1 MRIWH
6 YRLLPYLPELQ
17 FKGQLRELVAIMRAW
32 RDNGTTNHLLINRV
46 MDYDPKHLTSYF
58 ILYDNEHRYRYGIGG
73 ISPQLFA
80 EFLRFADYKVEE
92 DFLVNET
99 NGQIHSLRVNTTLFP
114 GWHDDE
120 YLKICMANLYEKHEK
135 AKGKTQISQKEWQ
148 RVLEGYKTITGE
160 YWKI

>member
-1 MRIWH
+1 
-6 YRLLPYLPELQ
+6 
-17 FKGQLRELVAIMRAW
+17 MRAW
-32 RDNGTTNHLLINRV
+32 RDDGTTNHLLINRV
-46 MDYDPKHLTSYF
+46 MDYPKADLSSYF
-58 ILYDNEHRYRYGIGG
+58 VFYHREYCRRYGDHK
-73 ISPQLFA
+73 ISFETVQ
-80 EFLRFADYKVEE
+80 EFLGFSDYKVND
-92 DFLVNET
+92 DFFIRPYGGYPIGVDFN
-99 NGQIHSLRVNTTLFP
+99 VPLFP

>member
-1 MRIWH
+1 
-6 YRLLPYLPELQ
+6 
-17 FKGQLRELVAIMRAW
+17 MRAW

-46 MDYDPKHLTSYF
+46 MDYPKADLSSYCW
-58 ILYDNEHRYRYGIGG
+58 LYMNEYAKRYGTQHEEPIKEFVG
-73 ISPQLFA
+73 FA
-80 EFLRFADYKVEE
+80 EGGSFNARP
-92 DFLVNET
+92 
-99 NGQIHSLRVNTTLFP
+99 FP

>member
-1 MRIWH
+1 
-6 YRLLPYLPELQ
+6 
-17 FKGQLRELVAIMRAW
+17 MRAW

-46 MDYDPKHLTSYF
+46 MDYPKADLSSCFWFYM
-58 ILYDNEHRYRYGIGG
+58 NEYAKRYGHYNDA
-73 ISPQLFA
+73 LTK
-80 EFLRFADYKVEE
+80 EFVDFADGGYFNAKP
-92 DFLVNET
+92 
-99 NGQIHSLRVNTTLFP
+99 FP

-148 RVLEGYKTITGE
+148 TLLNGYKTITGE

>member
-6 YRLLPYLPELQ
+6 YRLLPYLPDLQ

-46 MDYDPKHLTSYF
+46 MDYEKAELARYF
-58 ILYDNEHRYRYGIGG
+58 IEYEAQYHQRYGKWLDIY
-73 ISPQLFA
+73 SA
-80 EFLRFADYKVEE
+80 EFLNFGKEE
-92 DFLVNET
+92 PEKKKYYSD
-99 NGQIHSLRVNTTLFP
+99 